1 MILGDRQNREER
13 DRAALEAENQTLAL
27 RVAELERRTPV
38 SVQGKVFSPAPL
50 FSTYPFNY
58 RNLLMIG
65 IGDRDGVSIGD
76 PVAVLDGSTAF
87 FIGKIIQASASQS
100 AVQTIFDGLWRSPV
114 RVGEGKTNALLRG
127 GTPTRV
133 TLIAKEQ
140 GAREG
145 DTVVSVSSDAPYGM
159 MLGTLGTVV
168 ESRDGFYEEADLIVP
183 YTLPDIETVFV
194 IRAYAGE

>member
-1 MILGDRQNREER
+1 MSVRKIIGGIIILLLFANIFVFDFLSYPRRLILGDRQNREER

-76 PVAVLDGSTAF
+76 LVAG
-87 FIGKIIQASASQS
+87 
-100 AVQTIFDGLWRSPV
+100 
-114 RVGEGKTNALLRG
+114 
-127 GTPTRV
+127 
-133 TLIAKEQ
+133 
-140 GAREG
+140 
-145 DTVVSVSSDAPYGM
+145 
-159 MLGTLGTVV
+159 
-168 ESRDGFYEEADLIVP
+168 
-183 YTLPDIETVFV
+183 
-194 IRAYAGE
+194 